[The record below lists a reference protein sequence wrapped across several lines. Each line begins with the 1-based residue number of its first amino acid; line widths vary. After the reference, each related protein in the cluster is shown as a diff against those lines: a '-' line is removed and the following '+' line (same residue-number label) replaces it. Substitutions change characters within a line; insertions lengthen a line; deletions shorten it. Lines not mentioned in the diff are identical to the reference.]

1 MYKEEFKSLI
11 LLSGKLKRQQAV
23 SESKEYQ
30 EQSYYERLNDL
41 LSFGSFPSYFC
52 FTSLCM
58 LGEGLFAC
66 SWGTLGRNRSVQHQM
81 YKYKDTY
88 IEYKYFLPACHILN
102 NKG

>member
-11 LLSGKLKRQQAV
+11 LLSGKLKRYQAV

-30 EQSYYERLNDL
+30 EQHNMKDL
-41 LSFGSFPSYFC
+41 MICYPSVPFPLIFV
-52 FTSLCM
+52 LPVRV
-58 LGEGLFAC
+58 LGGGLFAC

-88 IEYKYFLPACHILN
+88 IEYKHFLPACHMLN